1 MLCIFLAGVP
11 SFWAENQNAIFSA
24 VLRGLVDFNSAKDLV
39 KNINPKERLMA
50 FQVLMMVK
58 NSRFLEQ
65 VSAIFWRDDEFIIV
79 STPMIQNTLHPFL
92 LVSATVLTVY
102 VAPAAAGSGIPEV
115 KAFLNSVD
123 APNIFC
129 FKTLVVKVE

>member
-1 MLCIFLAGVP
+1 MLCIFLASVP

-24 VLRGLVDFNSAKDLV
+24 VLRGQVDFNGAKDLV

-50 FQVLMMVK
+50 FQVL
-58 NSRFLEQ
+58 
-65 VSAIFWRDDEFIIV
+65 
-79 STPMIQNTLHPFL
+79 T
-92 LVSATVLTVY
+92 TVLTVY